1 MYQENYN
8 QQEQMEDTDLTTGM
22 SKMAKPTS
30 TKDMLYVL
38 LFVAHGMTQTKM
50 HSLMEYNARYMKAS
64 SLIMLHSLL

>member
-22 SKMAKPTS
+22 SKMAKQTS

-38 LFVAHGMTQTKM
+38 ALR
-50 HSLMEYNARYMKAS
+50 SMEGLKPKCTP
-64 SLIMLHSLL
+64 